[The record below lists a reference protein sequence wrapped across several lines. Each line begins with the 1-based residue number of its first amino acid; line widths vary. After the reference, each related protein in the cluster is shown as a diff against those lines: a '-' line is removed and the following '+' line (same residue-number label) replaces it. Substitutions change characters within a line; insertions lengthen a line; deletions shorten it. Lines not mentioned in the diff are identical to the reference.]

1 MRTPHDE
8 LRAGL
13 REAAEAYEPDRARI
27 LARVER
33 GMAAGPEEK
42 RTRRRATLPPLLGW
56 ARVAGATAAVS
67 GILAMG
73 GYALASVVKSDET
86 PADPTVSVSPLPTP
100 SPDATSRAPIVPAP
114 EPSGDNAQDEEPSST
129 PTPTPTPTPKA
140 SNTAAAPAAEGSEE
154 GPLWSDGSVDPH
166 SNDFWAQSNVTIKT
180 SEELTLLTVELKVA
194 QTGGVTSAGAWRSAP
209 EDDFALTVA
218 EKDGFLVYTWV
229 LKEGHTVWPGEWV
242 FAGQYDHTRGGRDA
256 KDDSYTVTAKTK
268 AAGQQHAVK
277 GDFAGQDGNDE
288 SDDGDS

>member
-42 RTRRRATLPPLLGW
+42 HARRRATRPPLLAW

-73 GYALASVVKSDET
+73 GYALASAVKSDET

-100 SPDATSRAPIVPAP
+100 SPDATSRAPIQPAP
-114 EPSGDNAQDEEPSST
+114 EPSGGNAQDDEPSST

-140 SNTAAAPAAEGSEE
+140 SNTAPAPAAKGTED
-154 GPLWSDGSVDPH
+154 GPLWSDGSIDPH

-180 SEELTLLTVELKVA
+180 SEELTSLTVELKVA

-209 EDDFALTVA
+209 EDDFELTVA
-218 EKDGFLVYTWV
+218 ERDGFLVYTWV

-256 KDDSYTVTAKTK
+256 KDDTYTVTAE
-268 AAGQQHAVK
+268 AAGQQLAVK

-288 SDDGDS
+288 ADEGDS

>member
-13 REAAEAYEPDRARI
+13 RETAEAYEPDRARI

-33 GMAAGPEEK
+33 GMAAATEEK
-42 RTRRRATLPPLLGW
+42 RPRRRAARPPLLGW
-56 ARVAGATAAVS
+56 MRVAGATAAVS

-73 GYALASVVKSDET
+73 GYALASVVKSNET

-100 SPDATSRAPIVPAP
+100 SPDATSRAPIQPAP
-114 EPSGDNAQDEEPSST
+114 EPSGDNT
-129 PTPTPTPTPKA
+129 PIEKPTSTPTPTPTPKA
-140 SNTAAAPAAEGSEE
+140 SNTAPAPAAKGTED

-180 SEELTLLTVELKVA
+180 SEELSALTVELKVA
-194 QTGGVTSAGAWRSAP
+194 DTGGVTSAGAWRSAP
-209 EDDFALTVA
+209 EDDFTLTVA

-229 LKEGHTVWPGEWV
+229 LKDGHTVWPGEWV

-268 AAGQQHAVK
+268 AAGEQLAVK
-277 GDFAGQDGNDE
+277 GDFAGQDDDDE
-288 SDDGDS
+288 GDS

>member
-13 REAAEAYEPDRARI
+13 HETAEAYEPDRARI

-42 RTRRRATLPPLLGW
+42 RPRRRATRPPLLAW

-100 SPDATSRAPIVPAP
+100 SPDATSRAPVQPAP
-114 EPSGDNAQDEEPSST
+114 DPSGGNAQDDEPSST
-129 PTPTPTPTPKA
+129 PTPTPTPKA
-140 SNTAAAPAAEGSEE
+140 SDTVAAPAAKGTED
-154 GPLWSDGSVDPH
+154 GPLWSDGSIDPH

-180 SEELTLLTVELKVA
+180 SKQLTALTIELKVA
-194 QTGGVTSAGAWRSAP
+194 DTGGVTSAGAWRSAP
-209 EDDFALTVA
+209 EDDFDLTVA
-218 EKDGFLVYTWV
+218 ERDGFLVYTWV
-229 LKEGHTVWPGEWV
+229 LKEGRTVWPGEWV

-256 KDDSYTVTAKTK
+256 KDDTYTVTAET
-268 AAGQQHAVK
+268 AGGQLAVK
-277 GDFAGQDGNDE
+277 GDFAGQDGK
-288 SDDGDS
+288 DDSAEGDS